1 MENMTE
7 TISELLNI
15 RIKYGYEKCTGC
27 GICML
32 TCPVWNQTRDV
43 MLTVCGRTRVLQ
55 NGGAPEDMLESL
67 TACVLCGACGSVC
80 PFGVDT
86 VGLTMELRMI
96 LANKSG
102 RPPDEHLTPDKN
114 YAAPVAAAVKLFFPG
129 AAMHQDEDILR
140 RTASLLEQVGF
151 MPFDDT
157 DISWMAADMEAGIR
171 HDPERLRRFIAS
183 MRGVKHI
190 IAADGFLHRHLRQWL
205 PGVRV
210 AGLGE
215 TLLLRP
221 AVKKAIHPTDLYII
235 EPRGYHADYSR
246 LVNFYDR
253 MRLETGCR
261 LNTSLQRAAIPTG
274 AAGMRNRPGPGR
286 VDAAEQVR
294 WILHKRRPDRVIV
307 EDMEDFSL
315 FKNLSGLETVHITE
329 LVPVDER

>member
-7 TISELLNI
+7 SISELSNI

-43 MLTVCGRTRVLQ
+43 MLTVCGRMRVLQ

-102 RPPDEHLTPDKN
+102 RPSAEHRTSDKIS
-114 YAAPVAAAVKLFFPG
+114 AVGVKLFFPG
-129 AAMHQDEDILR
+129 AAMRWDEKILSR
-140 RTASLLEQVGF
+140 AVRLLEQVGF
-151 MPFDDT
+151 MLFDDT
-157 DISWMAADMEAGIR
+157 EISGVAADMESGMR
-171 HDPERLRRFIAS
+171 PDPGRLTRFIAS

-205 PGVRV
+205 PSVRV

-221 AVKKAIHPTDLYII
+221 AVKKAIKPTDLYII

-253 MRLETGCR
+253 VRLETGCR

-294 WILHKRRPDRVIV
+294 WILHKRRPDRVVV

-315 FKNLSGLETVHITE
+315 FKNLSGVETVHITE
-329 LVPVDER
+329 LAPMDER

>member
-7 TISELLNI
+7 SISELLNI

-43 MLTVCGRTRVLQ
+43 MLTVCGRMRVLQ

-102 RPPDEHLTPDKN
+102 RPSAEHRTSDKIS
-114 YAAPVAAAVKLFFPG
+114 AVGVKLFFPG
-129 AAMHQDEDILR
+129 AAMRRDEKILSR
-140 RTASLLEQVGF
+140 AVRLLEQVGF
-151 MPFDDT
+151 MLFDDT
-157 DISWMAADMEAGIR
+157 EISGVAADMESGMR
-171 HDPERLRRFIAS
+171 PDPGQLTRFIAS

-253 MRLETGCR
+253 VRLETGCR

-294 WILHKRRPDRVIV
+294 WILHKRRPDRVV
-307 EDMEDFSL
+307 AEDMEDFSL
-315 FKNLSGLETVHITE
+315 FKNLSGIETVHITE
-329 LVPVDER
+329 LAPMDER

>member
-7 TISELLNI
+7 SISELLNI

-43 MLTVCGRTRVLQ
+43 MLTVCGRMRVLQ

-102 RPPDEHLTPDKN
+102 RPSAEHRTSDKIS
-114 YAAPVAAAVKLFFPG
+114 AVGVKLFFPG
-129 AAMHQDEDILR
+129 AAMRRDEKILSR
-140 RTASLLEQVGF
+140 AVRLLEQVGF
-151 MPFDDT
+151 MLFDDT
-157 DISWMAADMEAGIR
+157 EISGVAADMESGMR
-171 HDPERLRRFIAS
+171 PDPGQLTRFIAS

-205 PGVRV
+205 PSVRV

-221 AVKKAIHPTDLYII
+221 AVKKAIKPTDLYII

-253 MRLETGCR
+253 VRLETGCR

-294 WILHKRRPDRVIV
+294 WILHKRRPDRVV
-307 EDMEDFSL
+307 AEDMEDFSL
-315 FKNLSGLETVHITE
+315 FKNLSGVETVHITE
-329 LVPVDER
+329 LAPMDER

>member
-1 MENMTE
+1 MTE
-7 TISELLNI
+7 IISELLNV
-15 RIKYGYEKCTGC
+15 RIKSGYEKCTGC

-43 MLTVCGRTRVLQ
+43 MLTVCGRIRVLQ
-55 NGGAPEDMLESL
+55 NGGAPEDMRESL

-86 VGLTMELRMI
+86 IGITMGLRMI

-102 RPPDEHLTPDKN
+102 RPSAEHRTSDKIS
-114 YAAPVAAAVKLFFPG
+114 AAVTGAAVKLFFPG
-129 AAMHQDEDILR
+129 AAMRQDEDILR
-140 RTASLLEQVGF
+140 RTARLFEQGDF
-151 MPFDDT
+151 MLFDDT
-157 DISWMAADMEAGIR
+157 EISGVAADMEAGMR
-171 HDPERLRRFIAS
+171 PDPGQLTCFIDS

-205 PGVRV
+205 PSVRV

-215 TLLLRP
+215 TLLLCP
-221 AVKKAIHPTDLYII
+221 AVKKAIKPTDLYII
-235 EPRGYHADYSR
+235 EPRGYHADYNR

-286 VDAAEQVR
+286 VDAAEQAR
-294 WILHKRRPDRVIV
+294 WILHKRRPNRIV
-307 EDMEDFSL
+307 TEDMEDFLL
-315 FKNLSGLETVHITE
+315 FKNIPGQETVHISE
-329 LVPVDER
+329 LAPMDER

>member
-7 TISELLNI
+7 SISELLNV

-43 MLTVCGRTRVLQ
+43 MLTVCGRMRVLQ

-102 RPPDEHLTPDKN
+102 RPSAEHRTSDKIS
-114 YAAPVAAAVKLFFPG
+114 AVGVKLFFPG
-129 AAMHQDEDILR
+129 DAMRRDEKILSR
-140 RTASLLEQVGF
+140 AVRLLEQVGF
-151 MPFDDT
+151 MLFDDT
-157 DISWMAADMEAGIR
+157 EISGVAADMESGMR
-171 HDPERLRRFIAS
+171 PDPGRLTRFIAS

-205 PGVRV
+205 PSVRV

-221 AVKKAIHPTDLYII
+221 AVKKAIKPTDLYII

-253 MRLETGCR
+253 VRLEIGCR

-294 WILHKRRPDRVIV
+294 WILHKRRPDRVVV

-315 FKNLSGLETVHITE
+315 FKNLSGVETVHITE
-329 LVPVDER
+329 LALMDER

>member
-7 TISELLNI
+7 SISELLNI

-43 MLTVCGRTRVLQ
+43 MLTVCGRMRVLQ

-102 RPPDEHLTPDKN
+102 RPSAEHRTSDKIS
-114 YAAPVAAAVKLFFPG
+114 AVGVKLFFPG
-129 AAMHQDEDILR
+129 AAMRRDENILSR
-140 RTASLLEQVGF
+140 AVRLLEQGGF
-151 MPFDDT
+151 MLFDDT
-157 DISWMAADMEAGIR
+157 EISGVAADMESGMR
-171 HDPERLRRFIAS
+171 PDPGRLTRFIAS

-205 PGVRV
+205 PSVRV

-221 AVKKAIHPTDLYII
+221 AVKKAIKPTDLYII

-253 MRLETGCR
+253 VRLETGCR

-294 WILHKRRPDRVIV
+294 WILHKRRPDRVVV

-315 FKNLSGLETVHITE
+315 FKNLSGVETVHITE
-329 LVPVDER
+329 LAPMDER